1 MIHQAQL
8 RATSTVFPEKAGMV
22 DNRILI
28 VDAILREIAEELDIP
43 PTKYKDAVDRYTAV
57 GRWLEAGTYPG
68 IQGTPT
74 VYPQGSFRLGTV
86 IRPIRH
92 GLECE
97 YDIDLVCQLNASLA
111 NVTPAAIKQMVG
123 NRLKD
128 HDTYRKML
136 DDEGRRCWT
145 LIYAEQDGIGFHLD
159 SLPCVPNPVVAADVQ
174 PKYAVKAIDLT
185 NRNDP
190 GKPYSWGKSNPAGF
204 ADWFADRQHET
215 FTRLSALRKRD
226 IQARYSRVFARVD
239 DVPDQLVRTPL
250 QRVIQILKRHRDI
263 RFAGHRDE
271 ADKPISMII
280 TTLAAVS
287 YQQETDVYS
296 TLANLLDN
304 IQRYQDTGIIQC
316 VNDKWLIPNPVNPAE
331 NFADRWNDK
340 DSRKADAF
348 FQWINWV
355 REDIDEILNA
365 STSGELETRLRRA
378 FGDSPGRKVAAAYKG
393 AMPGAQQPPRSLFQ
407 RVAGKFLRFDVAHR
421 QSPQWHLAATR
432 HKASISARYTRRGFR
447 PTAFVSNSSPLPKRA
462 DLVFEAETD
471 VPKPYSVH
479 WQVVNTGDEAYR
491 AGSLRGDFYESNK
504 TGRTRTESTLYTGMH
519 WVECFVVKN
528 GVCVARSGEFVVN
541 IA

>member
-1 MIHQAQL
+1 MIYQAQL
-8 RATSTVFPEKAGMV
+8 RTKSTVFPETTGMV

-68 IQGTPT
+68 IQGVPT

-97 YDIDLVCQLNASLA
+97 YDIDLVCQLNARMA
-111 NVTPAAIKQMVG
+111 TVTPEEIKHLVG
-123 NRLKD
+123 KRLKD
-128 HDTYRKML
+128 HETYRKML

-145 LIYAEQDGIGFHLD
+145 LDYAEQDGIGFHLD
-159 SLPCVPNPVVAADVQ
+159 SLPCIPNPIFGTDIPQ
-174 PKYAVKAIDLT
+174 KYAAKAIELT
-185 NRNDP
+185 HRNEP
-190 GKPYSWGKSNPAGF
+190 GKPYSWGKSNPGGF
-204 ADWFADRQHET
+204 ADWFADRQRET

-226 IQARYSRVFARVD
+226 IQARYSNVFARVD

-280 TTLAAVS
+280 TTLAAVA
-287 YQQETDVYS
+287 YQQETDLYS
-296 TLANLLDN
+296 TLANLLDS
-304 IQRYQDTGIIQC
+304 IQRYQDTGIIRC
-316 VNDKWLIPNPVNPAE
+316 VNDKWFIPNPVNPGE
-331 NFADRWNDK
+331 NFADRWNDE

-348 FQWINWV
+348 FQWISWV
-355 REDIDEILNA
+355 REDIDEILNVTTTA
-365 STSGELETRLRRA
+365 ELETRLRRT

-393 AMPGAQQPPRSLFQ
+393 PMPGALQPPRSLFQ
-407 RVAGKFLRFDVAHR
+407 RVSSRWLRFDVAHR
-421 QSPQWHLAATR
+421 QTPQWHISPTR
-432 HKASISARYTRRGFR
+432 HKALISAKYMRRGFR
-447 PTAFVSNSSPLPKRA
+447 PTAFVSNSPPLPKRV
-462 DLVFEAETD
+462 DLTFEAETD
-471 VPKPYSVH
+471 VPKPYSIH
-479 WQVVNTGDEAYR
+479 WQVVNTGDEASR
-491 AGSLRGDFYESNK
+491 AGALRGEFYESHK
-504 TGRTRTESTLYTGMH
+504 TGRTRDEGTLYTGMH

-528 GVCVARSGEFVVN
+528 DVCVARSGEFVVN